1 MKTKRN
7 NMNIFLKYIYN
18 KPSNIIKL
26 FFYKFKMKKFRR
38 DILRSSPSFII
49 LWQMADFIKYAE
61 RIFFYS
67 NNLSDSLYSS
77 DDYEHNRNGF
87 KVNNKE
93 YDVTITIKLY
103 KETSKVALEI
113 SRGKNKK
120 TTTMYFIHE
129 QWDKEPTVYDEMLL
143 EQSIKII
150 NCEIIKLFDECYN
163 LR

>member
-1 MKTKRN
+1 MDY
-7 NMNIFLKYIYN
+7 NIG
-18 KPSNIIKL
+18 
-26 FFYKFKMKKFRR
+26 
-38 DILRSSPSFII
+38 
-49 LWQMADFIKYAE
+49 E
-61 RIFFYS
+61 
-67 NNLSDSLYSS
+67 
-77 DDYEHNRNGF
+77 